1 MENKLFALDNVF
13 LSPHIAGKFRKCQ
26 FNVISDIADAF
37 N

>member
-13 LSPHIAGKFRKCQ
+13 LSPNIAGKFRKCQ
-26 FNVISDIADAF
+26 VNVISDFADDF